1 MYLNEVRLIGDIKSD
16 LVLRKTNKDQSV
28 INFIL
33 KTYEK
38 WKNQGKI
45 YSKEKFHKIIAW
57 DRTAEL
63 VNERYNKYDKVLIE
77 GVLNYHKKYLNTEF
91 VRFDDD
97 YIFNTEIRI
106 KKIFPIGNQTKRS
119 VFGESNRYSERE
131 TGI

>member
-16 LVLRKTNKDQSV
+16 LVLRKTNKEQSV

-38 WKNQGKI
+38 WRNQGKI

-63 VNERYNKYDKVLIE
+63 VYEKYNKHDKVLIE
-77 GVLNYHKKYLNTEF
+77 GVLNYHKKYLDTEF

-106 KKIFPIGNQTKRS
+106 KKIFPIGNQTRRS
-119 VFGESNRYSERE
+119 IFSDSSRYSERE
-131 TGI
+131 TEI